1 MIMTI
6 KGYNIKMNF
15 HIKQIYY
22 TVQNYNYYFKYLEI
36 GIGMI

>member
-22 TVQNYNYYFKYLEI
+22 TVQNYNYFKYLEI
-36 GIGMI
+36 GMI